1 MHSNVKY
8 QIFTMEKTSSQKFL
22 REYYF
27 AISKIK
33 LPQEFHATRYL
44 SIKLITLRVP
54 VLLFSSISPSELS
67 SRGSSRSGF
76 YWSIK
81 NIFLFCR
88 CFWRGV
94 RSNDPRPNFL
104 ARLLRPR
111 TSITFFLNVE
121 SVRCSFWTLSLA

>member
-1 MHSNVKY
+1 MLIYFFMHSNVKY
-8 QIFTMEKTSSQKFL
+8 QIFTMEKTSSQTFL

-54 VLLFSSISPSELS
+54 VLLFSSISSSESS

-76 YWSIK
+76 YYQRLTLESWLINLEQTPLNRSQQLSPPYKRLIDEIK
-81 NIFLFCR
+81 QNYLR
-88 CFWRGV
+88 ENDWRTEF
-94 RSNDPRPNFL
+94 D
-104 ARLLRPR
+104 
-111 TSITFFLNVE
+111 
-121 SVRCSFWTLSLA
+121 